1 MLTPIFDNNKKLKK
15 VVVIQTDIT
24 YRKSM
29 EEQIRASLE
38 EKGLLLR
45 EIHHRV
51 KNNLQIII
59 SLFNLQ
65 SHYVNDEGAFAAL
78 KEGQDRI
85 KSMALIHER
94 FYQND
99 GLSRIDFDEY
109 IKRLV
114 ENLLLSFNV
123 PSGKITYTIEAEKI
137 SLDIDTAVP
146 CGLIINELVSNT
158 IKHAFAENE
167 QGELQ
172 IVFRKLEGDELELI
186 IHDNGRGLP
195 EDFSI
200 DDSDSLGM
208 QLINALANQLD
219 AKLMVESG
227 KGATFRLKFSPVHK
241 ATENV

>member
-1 MLTPIFDNNKKLKK
+1 MDDIGNVTKF
-15 VVVIQTDIT
+15 VVIDTDIT
-24 YRKSM
+24 IRKNM
-29 EEQIRASLE
+29 EERIRESLE

-65 SHYVNDEGAFAAL
+65 SHYVNDKKALLAL

-99 GLSRIDFDEY
+99 GLSKIDFDDY

-114 ENLLLSFNV
+114 ENLLLS
-123 PSGKITYTIEAEKI
+123 SGIKPERIKTHVEADKI

-146 CGLIINELVSNT
+146 CGLIINELVSNSL
-158 IKHAFAENE
+158 KHAF
-167 QGELQ
+167 GESNSGTLSVSLRYISESMVRL
-172 IVFRKLEGDELELI
+172 IVSDDGI
-186 IHDNGRGLP
+186 GLP
-195 EDFSI
+195 EGFDI
-200 DDSDSLGM
+200 EKYDSLGM
-208 QLINALANQLD
+208 QLINALSNQLD
-219 AKLMVESG
+219 GKLTLAPG
-227 KGATFRLKFSPVHK
+227 KGTTFTMDFKVPSGI
-241 ATENV
+241 